1 MSIRRVLFL
10 GLGHLSNGDLSIAAD
25 FARQLPPDRFEVA
38 FVTSAAAAAYVRATG
53 LVVHPL
59 ASRNPERN
67 LETFDRLVEAF
78 RPDLFVAADAY
89 TLYYSTAW
97 SGLSLPLLRERYDV
111 PLASFDQYDYQAA
124 GYAVDFYGGH
134 RTRFPRLL
142 DDCELLIRNSPLN
155 RPAPSEPGVIVTR
168 MVCGGSSPLAVTRP
182 HRDKPTVFLT
192 NSRWEYVN
200 VVHSPAMGQ
209 LMTAMPRILHSHLAA
224 LGRPLRVVHV
234 GPERWDFPIDPQLEY
249 RYAPGLPP
257 AEFHAQLAG
266 ADLYITG
273 NAVSVTL
280 TQAVLAG
287 VPCLLLDN
295 HKMLDLARL
304 AANGSAPAWLRQA
317 APALSVAYPYRVYPW
332 GWHHFLT
339 PVLSD
344 NPYVDCF
351 LSAGIFE
358 RRRVLAAMTQLL
370 NDAAT
375 RDGLAERQAVLLKRL
390 DELPPAGD
398 ALDSARLAC
407 RSGRQK
413 KERHDRSR

>member
-1 MSIRRVLFL
+1 MGIRRVLFL
-10 GLGHLSNGDLSIAAD
+10 GLGHLSNGDISIAAD
-25 FARQLPPDRFEVA
+25 FARQLPPGRFEVA
-38 FVTSAAAAAYVRATG
+38 FVTSAAAASYVRATG

-59 ASRNPERN
+59 ASRSPERN
-67 LETFDRLVEAF
+67 LETFDRLVADF

-97 SGLSLPLLRERYDV
+97 SGLSVPLLRQRYGIA
-111 PLASFDQYDYQAA
+111 LASFDQYDYLAA

-142 DDCELLIRNSPLN
+142 DECDLLIRNSPLN

-168 MVCGGSSPLAVTRP
+168 MVCGGSEPLAVSRP
-182 HRDKPTVFLT
+182 RRDPPTVFLT
-192 NSRWEYVN
+192 NSRWESVN

-224 LGRPLRVVHV
+224 LDRRIRVVHV
-234 GPERWDFPIDPQLEY
+234 GPERWEFPIAPQLDY
-249 RYAPGLPP
+249 RHVSGLPP
-257 AEFHAQLAG
+257 AQFHTQLAG

-304 AANGSAPAWLRQA
+304 AKTGSAPAWLTQA
-317 APALSVAYPYRVYPW
+317 APQLTIAYPFRVFPW
-332 GWHHFLT
+332 GWHGFLT

-351 LSAGIFE
+351 ASAGVFE
-358 RRRVLAAMTQLL
+358 RRRVLAAMTELL
-370 NDAAT
+370 DDCAV
-375 RDGLAERQAVLLKRL
+375 RDRLAERQAVLFKRL

-398 ALDSARLAC
+398 ALESAKFASRP
-407 RSGRQK
+407 GR
-413 KERHDRSR
+413 

>member
-38 FVTSAAAAAYVRATG
+38 FVTSATAAAYVRATG

-59 ASRNPERN
+59 GSRNPERN
-67 LETFDRLVEAF
+67 LETFDRLVDEF

-111 PLASFDQYDYQAA
+111 PLASFDQYDYLAA

-142 DDCELLIRNSPLN
+142 DDCDLLIRNSPLN

-168 MVCGGSSPLAVTRP
+168 MVCGGSSSLAVSRP
-182 HRDKPTVFLT
+182 HRDPPTVFLT
-192 NSRWEYVN
+192 NSRWESVN

-209 LMTAMPRILHSHLAA
+209 LMTAMPRILHSHLAG
-224 LGRPLRVVHV
+224 LDRPLRVIHI
-234 GPERWDFPIDPQLEY
+234 GPERWEFPVAPQLEY
-249 RYAPGLPP
+249 RYASGLPP
-257 AEFHAQLAG
+257 AEFHAQLVG

-304 AANGSAPAWLRQA
+304 ARNGSIPAWLTEA
-317 APALSVAYPYRVYPW
+317 APELTIAYPFRVFPW
-332 GWHHFLT
+332 GWHDFLA

-351 LSAGIFE
+351 ACAGVFE
-358 RRRVLAAMTQLL
+358 RRRVLAAMTELL
-370 NDAAT
+370 DDCGA
-375 RDGLAERQAVLLKRL
+375 RDRLAERQAVLLKRL
-390 DELPPAGD
+390 DELAPAGD
-398 ALDSARLAC
+398 ALESAKFA
-407 RSGRQK
+407 
-413 KERHDRSR
+413 SRPAR

>member
-25 FARQLPPDRFEVA
+25 FARQLPADRFEVA
-38 FVTSAAAAAYVRATG
+38 FVTSATAAAYVRSTG
-53 LVVHPL
+53 LVVHAL

-67 LETFDRLVEAF
+67 LETFDRLVDGF

-111 PLASFDQYDYQAA
+111 AIASFDQYDYLAA
-124 GYAVDFYGGH
+124 DYAVDFYGGH

-142 DDCELLIRNSPLN
+142 DDCDLLIRNSPLN

-182 HRDKPTVFLT
+182 RREPPTVFLT
-192 NSRWEYVN
+192 NSRWERVN

-224 LGRPLRVVHV
+224 LDRRLRVVHV
-234 GPERWDFPIDPQLEY
+234 GPQRWDFPIDPRLEY

-266 ADLYITG
+266 ADLYISG

-295 HKMLDLARL
+295 HKMLDLERL
-304 AANGSAPAWLRQA
+304 ARNGSAPGWLTQA
-317 APALSVAYPYRVYPW
+317 APELTVAYPYRVFPW
-332 GWHHFLT
+332 GWHDFLT

-344 NPYVDCF
+344 NPYLDCF
-351 LSAGIFE
+351 LAAGVFE
-358 RRRVLAAMTQLL
+358 RRRVLAALTELL
-370 NDAAT
+370 DDAGV
-375 RDGLAERQAVLLKRL
+375 RDRLAERQAVLLKRL

-398 ALDSARLAC
+398 ALEQAKFSSRPVRPARVRKGA
-407 RSGRQK
+407 S
-413 KERHDRSR
+413 